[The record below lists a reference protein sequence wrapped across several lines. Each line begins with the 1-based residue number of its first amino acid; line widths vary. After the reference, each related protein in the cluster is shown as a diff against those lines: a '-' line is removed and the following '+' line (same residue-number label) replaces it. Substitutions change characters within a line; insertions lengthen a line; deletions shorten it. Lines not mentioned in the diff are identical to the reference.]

1 MEGLNF
7 TIAKK
12 MMLFAIVI
20 FVTIFIT
27 GVLKFNNLLNTEKNF
42 NIFKDRAVAG
52 KFYVLEVERE
62 LNFVARNSRDIM
74 LGNSYDNNI
83 KNLEKSREN
92 IIKSFD
98 GLLQTSQN
106 EAEKN
111 VVLEVKK
118 TVLDFIEDGY
128 KKMKSL
134 QTVERTPEILAAMYQ
149 AYKKDATPL
158 ANKSRENFSKLI
170 KEKEEDYTLQ
180 SELYSKQMKALKNI
194 IIIESLVLVLI
205 VILSLLLLSRD
216 IIQSLNKFKNG
227 LTSFFEYMNK
237 HNSKVEYIDIQNSD
251 EFGAMAKVVNENIK
265 LIENRTLE
273 DKKLIDD
280 VFVVVNRVKHGYY
293 SQLIKEDTSD
303 EILTTLKNNINDMIS
318 STKQNFI
325 KVNNILE
332 EYVKYNYRE
341 ELKLDGIEKG
351 GVFEAL
357 INNINQLRSAI
368 NDMLKKDKLNGL
380 ILDKSSNELLENV
393 DKLNNS
399 SNDAAA
405 RLEET
410 AAALE
415 EVTSSIANSN
425 NKISE
430 MSNIA
435 KDVTNAASLGQD
447 LANKTALSMDEINTQ
462 VNLVNEAISVID
474 QIAFQT
480 NILSLNAAVEAA
492 TAGEAGKGFAVVAQE
507 VRNLASRSAEAAK
520 DIKNIVEIATSKA
533 NEGKDIAN
541 EMINGYLALNSKI
554 NETIVLIE
562 DVSQGSKEEERG
574 IIQINDTINILDKA
588 TQVNANQA
596 TVISDLANEVASL
609 SSNLLKIAD
618 RAKFKEFSKKEI
630 EDIDLVFKVSKLK
643 NDHIR
648 FKLVNFDKVGQGNA
662 AWSVT
667 KPTDCDLGKW
677 IVEQESIVAP
687 FTKTQNWKD
696 LKLNH
701 SLLIQVQRD
710 VMHPSPV
717 FYVFYLKN

>member
-12 MMLFAIVI
+12 MILFAIVI

-52 KFYVLEVERE
+52 KFYVLEVEKE

-74 LGNSYDNNI
+74 LGNAYENNI
-83 KNLEKSREN
+83 KNLEKSRDN

-134 QTVERTPEILAAMYQ
+134 ETVERTPEVLAAMYQ

-170 KEKEEDYTLQ
+170 KEKEEDYKFQ
-180 SELYSKQMKALKNI
+180 SELYNKQMKGLKNI

-216 IIQSLNKFKNG
+216 IIQSLNKFKKG
-227 LTSFFEYMNK
+227 LTSFFDFMNK
-237 HNSKVEYIDIQNSD
+237 HNSKVEYIDIKNSD
-251 EFGAMAKVVNENIK
+251 EFGAMAKVVNDNIK

-280 VFVVVNRVKHGYY
+280 VFVVVNRVKRGYY

-303 EILTTLKNNINDMIS
+303 EILSTLKNSINDMIS

-325 KVNNILE
+325 QVNNILE

-380 ILDKSSNELLENV
+380 ILDKSSNELLINV

-415 EVTSSIANSN
+415 EVTSSIVNSN

-435 KDVTNAASLGQD
+435 KDVTNAASLGQE
-447 LANKTALSMDEINTQ
+447 LANKTVLSMDEINVQ
-462 VNLVNEAISVID
+462 VNLVNDAISVID

-520 DIKNIVEIATSKA
+520 EIKSIVEEATKKA
-533 NEGKDIAN
+533 NEGKEIAN
-541 EMINGYLALNSKI
+541 EMIQGYKSLNDSI
-554 NETIVLIE
+554 NSTINLIS
-562 DVSQGSKEEERG
+562 DVEMSSKEQLSG
-574 IIQINDTINILDKA
+574 IEQINDAVNQLDQQ
-588 TQVNANQA
+588 TQQNAA
-596 TVISDLANEVASL
+596 ISTQTNDIAITSD
-609 SSNLLKIAD
+609 KIAKLIVED
-618 RAKFKEFSKKEI
+618 ANKKEFHGKNDIVAKSIEQNSKKFDNSLQIKKANLNKISTKENSS
-630 EDIDLVFKVSKLK
+630 KVIQSSTQ
-643 NDHIR
+643 DS
-648 FKLVNFDKVGQGNA
+648 DE
-662 AWSVT
+662 W
-667 KPTDCDLGKW
+667 
-677 IVEQESIVAP
+677 ES
-687 FTKTQNWKD
+687 F
-696 LKLNH
+696 
-701 SLLIQVQRD
+701 
-710 VMHPSPV
+710 
-717 FYVFYLKN
+717 

>member
-1 MEGLNF
+1 MNGLNF

-12 MMLFAIVI
+12 MMLFAVVI
-20 FVTIFIT
+20 FVTILIT
-27 GVLKFNNLLNTEKNF
+27 GLLKFNNLLNTEKNF

-52 KFYVLEVERE
+52 KFYVLEVEKE

-325 KVNNILE
+325 QVNNILE

-415 EVTSSIANSN
+415 EVTSSIVNSN

-435 KDVTNAASLGQD
+435 KDVTNASSLGQE
-447 LANKTALSMDEINTQ
+447 LANKTVLSMDEINVQ

-520 DIKNIVEIATSKA
+520 EIKNIVESATSKA
-533 NEGKDIAN
+533 NDGKQIASSMIEGYK
-541 EMINGYLALNSKI
+541 GLNSSI
-554 NETIVLIE
+554 NQTISLIQ
-562 DVSQGSKEEERG
+562 DITSSSKEQQKGVE
-574 IIQINDTINILDKA
+574 QINDAVSSLDKQ
-588 TQVNANQA
+588 TQENANIA
-596 TVISDLANEVASL
+596 RVASDIAAEA
-609 SSNLLKIAD
+609 SSMAKKILENANS
-618 RAKFKEFSKKEI
+618 KEFSGKNSVEDDFAKMFKNSKKDSSATINNTEHKVKKVENKKV
-630 EDIDLVFKVSKLK
+630 ED
-643 NDHIR
+643 
-648 FKLVNFDKVGQGNA
+648 
-662 AWSVT
+662 
-667 KPTDCDLGKW
+667 
-677 IVEQESIVAP
+677 
-687 FTKTQNWKD
+687 TKTNVDEWE
-696 LKLNH
+696 
-701 SLLIQVQRD
+701 S
-710 VMHPSPV
+710 
-717 FYVFYLKN
+717 F

>member
-1 MEGLNF
+1 MNGLNF

-52 KFYVLEVERE
+52 KFYVLQVEKE

-134 QTVERTPEILAAMYQ
+134 QTVERTPEVLAAMYQ

-170 KEKEEDYTLQ
+170 KEKEEDYNFQ
-180 SELYSKQMKALKNI
+180 SELYNKQMKGLKNI

-216 IIQSLNKFKNG
+216 IIQSLNKFKKG
-227 LTSFFEYMNK
+227 LTSFFDFMNK
-237 HNSKVEYIDIQNSD
+237 HNSKVEYIDIKNSD

-265 LIENRTLE
+265 IIENRTLE

-303 EILTTLKNNINDMIS
+303 EILSTLKNSINDMIS

-325 KVNNILE
+325 QVNNILE

-368 NDMLKKDKLNGL
+368 NEMLKKDKLNGL
-380 ILDKSSNELLENV
+380 ILDKSSNELLINV

-415 EVTSSIANSN
+415 EVTSSIVNSN

-435 KDVTNAASLGQD
+435 KDVTNASSLGQE
-447 LANKTALSMDEINTQ
+447 LANKTVLSMDEINVQ

-520 DIKNIVEIATSKA
+520 EIKNIVESATSKA
-533 NEGKDIAN
+533 NDGKQIASSMIEGYK
-541 EMINGYLALNSKI
+541 GLNSSI
-554 NETIVLIE
+554 NQTISLIQ
-562 DVSQGSKEEERG
+562 DITSSSKEQQKGVE
-574 IIQINDTINILDKA
+574 QINDAVSSLDKQ
-588 TQVNANQA
+588 TQENANIA
-596 TVISDLANEVASL
+596 RVASDIAAEA
-609 SSNLLKIAD
+609 SSMAKKILENANS
-618 RAKFKEFSKKEI
+618 KEFSGKNSVEDDFAKMFKSSKKDSYSTLNSNENKVEKI
-630 EDIDLVFKVSKLK
+630 ENKKVE
-643 NDHIR
+643 D
-648 FKLVNFDKVGQGNA
+648 
-662 AWSVT
+662 
-667 KPTDCDLGKW
+667 
-677 IVEQESIVAP
+677 
-687 FTKTQNWKD
+687 TKTNTDEWE
-696 LKLNH
+696 
-701 SLLIQVQRD
+701 S
-710 VMHPSPV
+710 
-717 FYVFYLKN
+717 F

>member
-27 GVLKFNNLLNTEKNF
+27 GLLKFNNLLNTEKNF
-42 NIFKDRAVAG
+42 NIFKDRAVTG

-74 LGNSYDNNI
+74 LGNAYENNI

-134 QTVERTPEILAAMYQ
+134 ETVERTPEVLAAMYQ

-170 KEKEEDYTLQ
+170 KEKEEDYKFQ
-180 SELYSKQMKALKNI
+180 SELYNKQMKGLKNI

-216 IIQSLNKFKNG
+216 IIQSLNKFKKG
-227 LTSFFEYMNK
+227 LTSFFDFMNK
-237 HNSKVEYIDIQNSD
+237 HNSKVEYIDIKNSD
-251 EFGAMAKVVNENIK
+251 EFGAMAKVVNDNIK
-265 LIENRTLE
+265 IIENRTLE

-303 EILTTLKNNINDMIS
+303 EILSTLKNSINDMIS

-325 KVNNILE
+325 QVNNILE

-380 ILDKSSNELLENV
+380 ILDKSSNELLINV

-415 EVTSSIANSN
+415 EVTSSIVNSN

-435 KDVTNAASLGQD
+435 KDVTNAASLGQE
-447 LANKTALSMDEINTQ
+447 LANKTVLSMDEINVQ
-462 VNLVNEAISVID
+462 VNLVNDAISVID

-520 DIKNIVEIATSKA
+520 EIKNIVESATSKA
-533 NEGKDIAN
+533 NDGKQIASSMIEGYK
-541 EMINGYLALNSKI
+541 GLNSSI
-554 NETIVLIE
+554 NQTISLIQ
-562 DVSQGSKEEERG
+562 DITSSSKEQQKGVE
-574 IIQINDTINILDKA
+574 QINDAVSSLDKQ
-588 TQVNANQA
+588 TQENANIA
-596 TVISDLANEVASL
+596 RVASDIAAEA
-609 SSNLLKIAD
+609 SSMAKKILENANS
-618 RAKFKEFSKKEI
+618 KEFSGKNSVEDDFEKMFKNSKKDISLTLNSNENKVEKI
-630 EDIDLVFKVSKLK
+630 ENKKVEDAKT
-643 NDHIR
+643 NVDE
-648 FKLVNFDKVGQGNA
+648 
-662 AWSVT
+662 W
-667 KPTDCDLGKW
+667 
-677 IVEQESIVAP
+677 ES
-687 FTKTQNWKD
+687 F
-696 LKLNH
+696 
-701 SLLIQVQRD
+701 
-710 VMHPSPV
+710 
-717 FYVFYLKN
+717 

>member
-1 MEGLNF
+1 MMEGLNF

-52 KFYVLEVERE
+52 KFYVLEVEKE

-74 LGNSYDNNI
+74 LGNAYENNI
-83 KNLEKSREN
+83 KNLEKSRDN

-134 QTVERTPEILAAMYQ
+134 ETVERTPEVLAAMYQ

-170 KEKEEDYTLQ
+170 KEKEEDYKFQ
-180 SELYSKQMKALKNI
+180 SELYNKQMKALKNI

-251 EFGAMAKVVNENIK
+251 EFGVMAKVINDNIK

-280 VFVVVNRVKHGYY
+280 VFVVVDRVKHGYY

-303 EILTTLKNNINDMIS
+303 EILTTLKDNINDMIS

-325 KVNNILE
+325 QVNNILE

-351 GVFEAL
+351 GVFESL

-380 ILDKSSNELLENV
+380 ILDKSSNELLANV

-415 EVTSSIANSN
+415 EVTSSIASSN
-425 NKISE
+425 NKINE

-520 DIKNIVEIATSKA
+520 EIKNIVESATSKA
-533 NEGKDIAN
+533 NDGKQIASSMIEGYK
-541 EMINGYLALNSKI
+541 GLNSSI
-554 NETIVLIE
+554 NQTISLIQ
-562 DVSQGSKEEERG
+562 DITSSSKEQQKGVE
-574 IIQINDTINILDKA
+574 QINDAVSSLDKQ
-588 TQVNANQA
+588 TQENANIA
-596 TVISDLANEVASL
+596 RVASDIAAEA
-609 SSNLLKIAD
+609 SSMAKKILENANS
-618 RAKFKEFSKKEI
+618 KEFSGKNSVEDDFEKMFKNSKKDISLTLNSNENKVEKI
-630 EDIDLVFKVSKLK
+630 ENQKVE
-643 NDHIR
+643 D
-648 FKLVNFDKVGQGNA
+648 
-662 AWSVT
+662 
-667 KPTDCDLGKW
+667 
-677 IVEQESIVAP
+677 
-687 FTKTQNWKD
+687 TKTNADEWE
-696 LKLNH
+696 
-701 SLLIQVQRD
+701 S
-710 VMHPSPV
+710 
-717 FYVFYLKN
+717 F

>member
-12 MMLFAIVI
+12 MILFAIVI

-52 KFYVLEVERE
+52 KFYVLEVEKE

-74 LGNSYDNNI
+74 LGNAYENNI
-83 KNLEKSREN
+83 KNLEKSRDN

-134 QTVERTPEILAAMYQ
+134 ETVERTPEVLAAMYQ

-170 KEKEEDYTLQ
+170 KEKEEDYKFQ
-180 SELYSKQMKALKNI
+180 SELYNKQMKGLKNI

-216 IIQSLNKFKNG
+216 IIQSLNKFKKG
-227 LTSFFEYMNK
+227 LTSFFDFMNK

-251 EFGAMAKVVNENIK
+251 EFGVMAKVINDNIK

-303 EILTTLKNNINDMIS
+303 EILSTLKNSINDMIS

-325 KVNNILE
+325 QVNNILE

-368 NDMLKKDKLNGL
+368 NEMLKKDKLNGL
-380 ILDKSSNELLENV
+380 ILDKSSNELLINV

-415 EVTSSIANSN
+415 EVTSSIVNSN

-435 KDVTNAASLGQD
+435 KDVTNAASLGQE
-447 LANKTALSMDEINTQ
+447 LANKTVLSMDEINVQ
-462 VNLVNEAISVID
+462 VNLVNDAISVID

-520 DIKNIVEIATSKA
+520 EIKNIVESATSKA
-533 NEGKDIAN
+533 NDGKQIASSMIEGYK
-541 EMINGYLALNSKI
+541 GLNSSI
-554 NETIVLIE
+554 NQTISLIQ
-562 DVSQGSKEEERG
+562 DITSSSKEQQKGVE
-574 IIQINDTINILDKA
+574 QINDAVSSLDKQ
-588 TQVNANQA
+588 TQENANIA
-596 TVISDLANEVASL
+596 RVASDIAAEA
-609 SSNLLKIAD
+609 SSMAKKILENANS
-618 RAKFKEFSKKEI
+618 KEFSGKNSVEDDFEKMFKNSKKDISLTLNSNENKVEKI
-630 EDIDLVFKVSKLK
+630 ENQKVE
-643 NDHIR
+643 D
-648 FKLVNFDKVGQGNA
+648 
-662 AWSVT
+662 
-667 KPTDCDLGKW
+667 
-677 IVEQESIVAP
+677 
-687 FTKTQNWKD
+687 TKTNADEWE
-696 LKLNH
+696 
-701 SLLIQVQRD
+701 S
-710 VMHPSPV
+710 
-717 FYVFYLKN
+717 F

>member
-1 MEGLNF
+1 MNGLNF

-12 MMLFAIVI
+12 MILFAVVI

-27 GVLKFNNLLNTEKNF
+27 WLLKFNNLLNTEKNF

-52 KFYVLEVERE
+52 KFYVLEVEKE

-237 HNSKVEYIDIQNSD
+237 HNSKVEYIDIKNSD
-251 EFGAMAKVVNENIK
+251 EFGAMAKVVNDNIK
-265 LIENRTLE
+265 IIENRTLE

-303 EILTTLKNNINDMIS
+303 EILSTLKNSINDMIS
-318 STKQNFI
+318 STKQNLI
-325 KVNNILE
+325 QVNNILE

-380 ILDKSSNELLENV
+380 ILDKSSNELLINV

-415 EVTSSIANSN
+415 EVTSSIVNSN

-435 KDVTNAASLGQD
+435 KDVTNASSLGQE
-447 LANKTALSMDEINTQ
+447 LANKTVLSMDEINVQ
-462 VNLVNEAISVID
+462 VNLVNDAISVID

-520 DIKNIVEIATSKA
+520 EIKNIVESATSKA
-533 NEGKDIAN
+533 NDGKQIASSMIEGYK
-541 EMINGYLALNSKI
+541 GLNSSI
-554 NETIVLIE
+554 NQTISLIQ
-562 DVSQGSKEEERG
+562 DITSSSKEQQKGVE
-574 IIQINDTINILDKA
+574 QINDAVSSLDKQ
-588 TQVNANQA
+588 TQENANIA
-596 TVISDLANEVASL
+596 RVASDIAAEA
-609 SSNLLKIAD
+609 SSMAKKILENANS
-618 RAKFKEFSKKEI
+618 KEFSGKNSVEDDFAKMFKNSKKDSSATINNTEHKVKKVENKKV
-630 EDIDLVFKVSKLK
+630 ED
-643 NDHIR
+643 
-648 FKLVNFDKVGQGNA
+648 
-662 AWSVT
+662 
-667 KPTDCDLGKW
+667 
-677 IVEQESIVAP
+677 
-687 FTKTQNWKD
+687 TKTNVDEWE
-696 LKLNH
+696 
-701 SLLIQVQRD
+701 S
-710 VMHPSPV
+710 
-717 FYVFYLKN
+717 F

>member
-1 MEGLNF
+1 MNGLNF

-12 MMLFAIVI
+12 MMLFAVVI
-20 FVTIFIT
+20 FVTILIT
-27 GVLKFNNLLNTEKNF
+27 GLLKFNNLLNTEKNF

-52 KFYVLEVERE
+52 KFYVLEVEKE

-492 TAGEAGKGFAVVAQE
+492 TAGEAGKGFAVVAAE

-520 DIKNIVEIATSKA
+520 EIKSIVENATKKA
-533 NEGKDIAN
+533 NDGKDIAN
-541 EMINGYLALNSKI
+541 HMIEGYKELNQNIVNTINLIQDIEMS
-554 NETIVLIE
+554 
-562 DVSQGSKEEERG
+562 SKEQLTG
-574 IIQINDTINILDKA
+574 IEQINMAVTQLDQQTQQNASFASQTHNVAVITDEKARLIVNEANTKEFVGKNEVKTKNINLDK
-588 TQVNANQA
+588 
-596 TVISDLANEVASL
+596 
-609 SSNLLKIAD
+609 SN
-618 RAKFKEFSKKEI
+618 
-630 EDIDLVFKVSKLK
+630 K
-643 NDHIR
+643 N
-648 FKLVNFDKVGQGNA
+648 
-662 AWSVT
+662 
-667 KPTDCDLGKW
+667 
-677 IVEQESIVAP
+677 
-687 FTKTQNWKD
+687 
-696 LKLNH
+696 
-701 SLLIQVQRD
+701 
-710 VMHPSPV
+710 
-717 FYVFYLKN
+717 

>member
-1 MEGLNF
+1 MMEGLNF

-52 KFYVLEVERE
+52 KFYVLEVEKE

-74 LGNSYDNNI
+74 LGNAYENNI
-83 KNLEKSREN
+83 KNLEKSRDN

-134 QTVERTPEILAAMYQ
+134 ETVERTPEVLAAMYQ

-170 KEKEEDYTLQ
+170 KEKEEDYKFQ
-180 SELYSKQMKALKNI
+180 SELYNKQMKGLKNI

-216 IIQSLNKFKNG
+216 IIQSLNKFKKG
-227 LTSFFEYMNK
+227 LTSFFDFMNK
-237 HNSKVEYIDIQNSD
+237 NNSKVEYIDIKNSD
-251 EFGAMAKVVNENIK
+251 EFGAMAKVVNDNIK
-265 LIENRTLE
+265 IIENRTLE

-303 EILTTLKNNINDMIS
+303 EILSTLKNSINDMIS

-325 KVNNILE
+325 QVNNILE

-380 ILDKSSNELLENV
+380 ILDKSSNELLINV

-415 EVTSSIANSN
+415 EVTSSIVNSN

-435 KDVTNAASLGQD
+435 KDVTNAASLGQE
-447 LANKTALSMDEINTQ
+447 LANKTVLSMDEINVQ
-462 VNLVNEAISVID
+462 VNLVNDAISVID

-520 DIKNIVEIATSKA
+520 EIKNIVESATSKA
-533 NEGKDIAN
+533 NDGKQIASSMIEGYK
-541 EMINGYLALNSKI
+541 GLNSSI
-554 NETIVLIE
+554 NQTISLIQ
-562 DVSQGSKEEERG
+562 DITSSSKEQQKGVE
-574 IIQINDTINILDKA
+574 QINDAVSSLDKQ
-588 TQVNANQA
+588 TQENANIA
-596 TVISDLANEVASL
+596 RVTSDIAAEASSMAKKILENANS
-609 SSNLLKIAD
+609 
-618 RAKFKEFSKKEI
+618 KEFSGKNSVEDDFKKMFKNSKKDISLTLDSNENKVEKI
-630 EDIDLVFKVSKLK
+630 ENQKVE
-643 NDHIR
+643 D
-648 FKLVNFDKVGQGNA
+648 
-662 AWSVT
+662 
-667 KPTDCDLGKW
+667 
-677 IVEQESIVAP
+677 
-687 FTKTQNWKD
+687 TKTNADEWE
-696 LKLNH
+696 
-701 SLLIQVQRD
+701 S
-710 VMHPSPV
+710 
-717 FYVFYLKN
+717 F

>member
-1 MEGLNF
+1 M
-7 TIAKK
+7 
-12 MMLFAIVI
+12 
-20 FVTIFIT
+20 
-27 GVLKFNNLLNTEKNF
+27 
-42 NIFKDRAVAG
+42 
-52 KFYVLEVERE
+52 
-62 LNFVARNSRDIM
+62 
-74 LGNSYDNNI
+74 
-83 KNLEKSREN
+83 
-92 IIKSFD
+92 
-98 GLLQTSQN
+98 
-106 EAEKN
+106 
-111 VVLEVKK
+111 EVKK

-520 DIKNIVEIATSKA
+520 EIKNIVESATSKA
-533 NEGKDIAN
+533 NDGKQIASSMIEGYK
-541 EMINGYLALNSKI
+541 GLNSSI
-554 NETIVLIE
+554 NQTISLIQ
-562 DVSQGSKEEERG
+562 DITSSSKEQQKGVE
-574 IIQINDTINILDKA
+574 QINDAVSSLDKQ
-588 TQVNANQA
+588 TQENANIA
-596 TVISDLANEVASL
+596 RVASDIAAEA
-609 SSNLLKIAD
+609 SSMAKKILENANS
-618 RAKFKEFSKKEI
+618 KEFSGKNSVEDDFAKMFKNSKKDSSATINNTEHKVKKVENKKV
-630 EDIDLVFKVSKLK
+630 ED
-643 NDHIR
+643 
-648 FKLVNFDKVGQGNA
+648 
-662 AWSVT
+662 
-667 KPTDCDLGKW
+667 
-677 IVEQESIVAP
+677 
-687 FTKTQNWKD
+687 TKTNLDEWE
-696 LKLNH
+696 
-701 SLLIQVQRD
+701 S
-710 VMHPSPV
+710 
-717 FYVFYLKN
+717 F

>member
-1 MEGLNF
+1 MNGLNF

-12 MMLFAIVI
+12 MMLFAVVI
-20 FVTIFIT
+20 FVTILIT
-27 GVLKFNNLLNTEKNF
+27 GLLKFNNLLNTEKNF

-52 KFYVLEVERE
+52 KFYVLEVEKE

-134 QTVERTPEILAAMYQ
+134 ETVERTPEVLAAMYQ

-380 ILDKSSNELLENV
+380 ILDKSSNELLINV

-415 EVTSSIANSN
+415 EVTSSIVNSN

-435 KDVTNAASLGQD
+435 KDVTNASSLGQE
-447 LANKTALSMDEINTQ
+447 LANKTVLSMDEINVQ
-462 VNLVNEAISVID
+462 VNLVNDAISVID

-507 VRNLASRSAEAAK
+507 VRNLANRSAEAAK
-520 DIKNIVEIATSKA
+520 EIKSIVEEATKKA

-541 EMINGYLALNSKI
+541 EMIQGYKSLNDSI
-554 NETIVLIE
+554 NSTINLIS
-562 DVSQGSKEEERG
+562 DVEMSSKEQLSG
-574 IIQINDTINILDKA
+574 IEQINDAVNQLDQQ
-588 TQVNANQA
+588 TQQNAA
-596 TVISDLANEVASL
+596 ISTQTNDIAITSD
-609 SSNLLKIAD
+609 KIAKLIVED
-618 RAKFKEFSKKEI
+618 ANKKEFHGKNDIVAKAIEQNSKKFDNSLQIKKANLNKISTKENSS
-630 EDIDLVFKVSKLK
+630 KVIQSSTQ
-643 NDHIR
+643 DS
-648 FKLVNFDKVGQGNA
+648 DE
-662 AWSVT
+662 W
-667 KPTDCDLGKW
+667 
-677 IVEQESIVAP
+677 ES
-687 FTKTQNWKD
+687 F
-696 LKLNH
+696 
-701 SLLIQVQRD
+701 
-710 VMHPSPV
+710 
-717 FYVFYLKN
+717 

>member
-1 MEGLNF
+1 MNGLNF

-12 MMLFAIVI
+12 MMLFAVVI
-20 FVTIFIT
+20 FVTILIT
-27 GVLKFNNLLNTEKNF
+27 GLLKFNNLLNTEKNF

-52 KFYVLEVERE
+52 KFYVLEVEKE

-83 KNLEKSREN
+83 KNLEKNREN

-415 EVTSSIANSN
+415 EVTSSIVNSN

-435 KDVTNAASLGQD
+435 KDVTNASSLGQE
-447 LANKTALSMDEINTQ
+447 LANKTVLSMDEINVQ

-520 DIKNIVEIATSKA
+520 EIKNIVESATSKA
-533 NEGKDIAN
+533 NDGKQIASSMIEGYK
-541 EMINGYLALNSKI
+541 GLNSSI
-554 NETIVLIE
+554 NQTISLIQ
-562 DVSQGSKEEERG
+562 DITSSSKEQQKGVE
-574 IIQINDTINILDKA
+574 QINDAVSSLDKQ
-588 TQVNANQA
+588 TQENANIA
-596 TVISDLANEVASL
+596 RVASDIAAEA
-609 SSNLLKIAD
+609 SSMAKKILENANS
-618 RAKFKEFSKKEI
+618 KEFSGKNSVEDDFAKMFKNSKKDSYSTLNSNENKVEKI
-630 EDIDLVFKVSKLK
+630 ENKKVE
-643 NDHIR
+643 D
-648 FKLVNFDKVGQGNA
+648 
-662 AWSVT
+662 
-667 KPTDCDLGKW
+667 
-677 IVEQESIVAP
+677 
-687 FTKTQNWKD
+687 TKTNLDEWE
-696 LKLNH
+696 
-701 SLLIQVQRD
+701 S
-710 VMHPSPV
+710 
-717 FYVFYLKN
+717 F

>member
-27 GVLKFNNLLNTEKNF
+27 GLLKFNNLLNTEKNF
-42 NIFKDRAVAG
+42 DIFKDRAVTG
-52 KFYVLEVERE
+52 KFYVLEVEKE

-74 LGNSYDNNI
+74 LGNAYENNI
-83 KNLEKSREN
+83 KNLEKSRGN

-106 EAEKN
+106 EVEKN

-134 QTVERTPEILAAMYQ
+134 EAVDRTPEVLAAMYQ

-170 KEKEEDYTLQ
+170 KEKEEDYKLQ
-180 SELYSKQMKALKNI
+180 SELYNKQMKGLKNI
-194 IIIESLVLVLI
+194 IIIESLVIILI
-205 VILSLLLLSRD
+205 VILSLFLLSRD
-216 IIQSLNKFKNG
+216 IITSLNKFKKG
-227 LTSFFEYMNK
+227 LTSFFDFMNK
-237 HNSKVEYIDIQNSD
+237 HNSKVEYIDIQNND
-251 EFGAMAKVVNENIK
+251 EFGAMAKIVNDNIK
-265 LIENRTLE
+265 VIENRTLE

-303 EILTTLKNNINDMIS
+303 EILSTLKDSINDMIS

-325 KVNNILE
+325 QVNNILE

-341 ELKLDGIEKG
+341 ELKLEGIEKG

-380 ILDKSSNELLENV
+380 ILDKSSNELLVNV

-425 NKISE
+425 NKINE

-435 KDVTNAASLGQD
+435 KNVTNAASLGQD
-447 LANKTALSMDEINTQ
+447 LANKTALSMDEINIQ
-462 VNLVNEAISVID
+462 VNLVNDSISVID

-520 DIKNIVEIATSKA
+520 EIKNIVESATSKA
-533 NEGKDIAN
+533 NDGKQIASSMIDGYKGLNNSINQTISLIQDIT
-541 EMINGYLALNSKI
+541 S
-554 NETIVLIE
+554 
-562 DVSQGSKEEERG
+562 SSKEQQRG
-574 IIQINDTINILDKA
+574 VEQINDAVSSLDKQTQENANIARVASDIAGEASSMAKKILENTNSKEFPGKNSVEDDFVKMFKNGKKESSSTINSTENKVEKREDKKVED
-588 TQVNANQA
+588 TKVN
-596 TVISDLANEVASL
+596 SDE
-609 SSNLLKIAD
+609 
-618 RAKFKEFSKKEI
+618 
-630 EDIDLVFKVSKLK
+630 
-643 NDHIR
+643 
-648 FKLVNFDKVGQGNA
+648 
-662 AWSVT
+662 W
-667 KPTDCDLGKW
+667 
-677 IVEQESIVAP
+677 ES
-687 FTKTQNWKD
+687 F
-696 LKLNH
+696 
-701 SLLIQVQRD
+701 
-710 VMHPSPV
+710 
-717 FYVFYLKN
+717 

>member
-1 MEGLNF
+1 MNGLNF

-12 MMLFAIVI
+12 MMLFAVVI

-27 GVLKFNNLLNTEKNF
+27 GLLKFNNLLNTEKNF

-52 KFYVLEVERE
+52 KFYVLEVEKE

-83 KNLEKSREN
+83 KKLEKSREN

-106 EAEKN
+106 EVEKN

-134 QTVERTPEILAAMYQ
+134 QTVERTPEVLAAMYQ
-149 AYKKDATPL
+149 AYRKDATPL

-180 SELYSKQMKALKNI
+180 SELYNKQMKGLKNI

-216 IIQSLNKFKNG
+216 IIQSLNKFKKG
-227 LTSFFEYMNK
+227 LTSFFDFMNK
-237 HNSKVEYIDIQNSD
+237 HNSKVEYIDIKNSD
-251 EFGAMAKVVNENIK
+251 EFGAMAKVVNDNIK
-265 LIENRTLE
+265 IIENRTLE

-303 EILTTLKNNINDMIS
+303 EILTTLKDNINDMIS

-325 KVNNILE
+325 QVNNILE

-380 ILDKSSNELLENV
+380 ILDKSSNELLINV

-415 EVTSSIANSN
+415 EVTSSIVNSN

-435 KDVTNAASLGQD
+435 KDVTNASSLGQE
-447 LANKTALSMDEINTQ
+447 LANKTVLSMDEINVQ

-520 DIKNIVEIATSKA
+520 EIKNIVESATSKA
-533 NEGKDIAN
+533 NDGKQIASSMIEGYK
-541 EMINGYLALNSKI
+541 GLNSSI
-554 NETIVLIE
+554 NQTISLIQ
-562 DVSQGSKEEERG
+562 DITSSSKEQQKGVE
-574 IIQINDTINILDKA
+574 QINDAVSSLDKQ
-588 TQVNANQA
+588 TQENANIA
-596 TVISDLANEVASL
+596 RVASDIAAEA
-609 SSNLLKIAD
+609 SSMAKKILENANS
-618 RAKFKEFSKKEI
+618 KEFSGKNSVEDDFEKMFKNSKKDISLTLNSNENKVEKI
-630 EDIDLVFKVSKLK
+630 ENQKVE
-643 NDHIR
+643 D
-648 FKLVNFDKVGQGNA
+648 
-662 AWSVT
+662 
-667 KPTDCDLGKW
+667 
-677 IVEQESIVAP
+677 
-687 FTKTQNWKD
+687 TKTNADEWE
-696 LKLNH
+696 
-701 SLLIQVQRD
+701 S
-710 VMHPSPV
+710 
-717 FYVFYLKN
+717 F

>member
-1 MEGLNF
+1 MNGLNF

-27 GVLKFNNLLNTEKNF
+27 GLLKFNNLLNTEKNF

-52 KFYVLEVERE
+52 KFYVLEVEKE

-480 NILSLNAAVEAA
+480 NILSLNAAVEAS

-520 DIKNIVEIATSKA
+520 EIKNIVESATSKA
-533 NEGKDIAN
+533 NDGKQIASSMIEGYK
-541 EMINGYLALNSKI
+541 GLNSSI
-554 NETIVLIE
+554 NQTISLIQ
-562 DVSQGSKEEERG
+562 DITSSSKEQQKGVE
-574 IIQINDTINILDKA
+574 QINDAVSSLDKQ
-588 TQVNANQA
+588 TQENANIA
-596 TVISDLANEVASL
+596 RVASDIAAEA
-609 SSNLLKIAD
+609 SSMAKKILENANS
-618 RAKFKEFSKKEI
+618 KEFSGKNSVEDDFAKMFKNSKKDSYSTLNSNENKVEKI
-630 EDIDLVFKVSKLK
+630 ENKKVE
-643 NDHIR
+643 D
-648 FKLVNFDKVGQGNA
+648 
-662 AWSVT
+662 
-667 KPTDCDLGKW
+667 
-677 IVEQESIVAP
+677 
-687 FTKTQNWKD
+687 TKTNVDEWE
-696 LKLNH
+696 
-701 SLLIQVQRD
+701 S
-710 VMHPSPV
+710 
-717 FYVFYLKN
+717 F

>member
-52 KFYVLEVERE
+52 KFYVLEVEKE

-74 LGNSYDNNI
+74 LGNAYENNI

-134 QTVERTPEILAAMYQ
+134 ETVERTPEVLAAMYQ
-149 AYKKDATPL
+149 AYRKDATPL

-180 SELYSKQMKALKNI
+180 SELYNNQMKGLKNI
-194 IIIESLVLVLI
+194 IIIDSLVLVLI

-216 IIQSLNKFKNG
+216 IIQSLNKFKKG
-227 LTSFFEYMNK
+227 LTSFFDFMNK
-237 HNSKVEYIDIQNSD
+237 HNSKVEYIDIKNRD
-251 EFGAMAKVVNENIK
+251 EFGAMAKVVNDNIK
-265 LIENRTLE
+265 IIENRTLE

-303 EILTTLKNNINDMIS
+303 EILTTLKDNINDMIS

-325 KVNNILE
+325 QVNNILE

-380 ILDKSSNELLENV
+380 ILDKSSNELLINV

-415 EVTSSIANSN
+415 EVTSSIVNSN

-435 KDVTNAASLGQD
+435 KDVTNAASLGQE
-447 LANKTALSMDEINTQ
+447 LANKTVLSMDEINTQ
-462 VNLVNEAISVID
+462 VNLVNDAISVID

-520 DIKNIVEIATSKA
+520 EIKNIVESATSKA
-533 NEGKDIAN
+533 NDGKQIASSMIEGYK
-541 EMINGYLALNSKI
+541 GLNSSI
-554 NETIVLIE
+554 NQTISLIQ
-562 DVSQGSKEEERG
+562 DITSSSKEQQRG
-574 IIQINDTINILDKA
+574 VEQINDAVSSLDKQ
-588 TQVNANQA
+588 TQENANIA
-596 TVISDLANEVASL
+596 RVASDIAGEA
-609 SSNLLKIAD
+609 SSMAKKILENANS
-618 RAKFKEFSKKEI
+618 KEFSGKNSVEDDFEKMFKNSKKDISLTLNSNENKVEKI
-630 EDIDLVFKVSKLK
+630 ENKKVE
-643 NDHIR
+643 D
-648 FKLVNFDKVGQGNA
+648 
-662 AWSVT
+662 
-667 KPTDCDLGKW
+667 
-677 IVEQESIVAP
+677 
-687 FTKTQNWKD
+687 TKTNADEWE
-696 LKLNH
+696 
-701 SLLIQVQRD
+701 S
-710 VMHPSPV
+710 
-717 FYVFYLKN
+717 F

>member
-1 MEGLNF
+1 
-7 TIAKK
+7 
-12 MMLFAIVI
+12 
-20 FVTIFIT
+20 
-27 GVLKFNNLLNTEKNF
+27 
-42 NIFKDRAVAG
+42 
-52 KFYVLEVERE
+52 
-62 LNFVARNSRDIM
+62 M
-74 LGNSYDNNI
+74 LGNAYENNI
-83 KNLEKSREN
+83 KNLEKSRDN

-134 QTVERTPEILAAMYQ
+134 ETVERTPEVLAAMYQ

-170 KEKEEDYTLQ
+170 KEKEEDYKFQ
-180 SELYSKQMKALKNI
+180 SELYNKQMKGLKNI

-216 IIQSLNKFKNG
+216 IIQSLNKFKKG
-227 LTSFFEYMNK
+227 LTSFFDFMNK
-237 HNSKVEYIDIQNSD
+237 HNSKVEYIDIKNSD
-251 EFGAMAKVVNENIK
+251 EFGAMAKVVNDNIK
-265 LIENRTLE
+265 IIENRTLE

-303 EILTTLKNNINDMIS
+303 EILSTLKNSINDMIS

-325 KVNNILE
+325 QVNNILE

-368 NDMLKKDKLNGL
+368 NEMLKKDKLNGL
-380 ILDKSSNELLENV
+380 ILDKSSNELLINV

-415 EVTSSIANSN
+415 EVTSSIVNSN

-435 KDVTNAASLGQD
+435 KDVTNAASLGQE
-447 LANKTALSMDEINTQ
+447 LANKTVLSMDEINVQ
-462 VNLVNEAISVID
+462 VNLVNDAISVID

-520 DIKNIVEIATSKA
+520 EIKNIVESATSKA
-533 NEGKDIAN
+533 NDGKQIASSMIEGYK
-541 EMINGYLALNSKI
+541 GLNSSI
-554 NETIVLIE
+554 NQTISLIQ
-562 DVSQGSKEEERG
+562 DITSSSKEQQKGVE
-574 IIQINDTINILDKA
+574 QINDAVSSLDKQ
-588 TQVNANQA
+588 TQENANIA
-596 TVISDLANEVASL
+596 RVASDIAAEA
-609 SSNLLKIAD
+609 SSMAKKILENANS
-618 RAKFKEFSKKEI
+618 KEFSGKNSVEDDFEKMFKNSKKDISLTLNSNENKVEKI
-630 EDIDLVFKVSKLK
+630 ENKKVEDAKT
-643 NDHIR
+643 NVDE
-648 FKLVNFDKVGQGNA
+648 
-662 AWSVT
+662 W
-667 KPTDCDLGKW
+667 
-677 IVEQESIVAP
+677 ES
-687 FTKTQNWKD
+687 F
-696 LKLNH
+696 
-701 SLLIQVQRD
+701 
-710 VMHPSPV
+710 
-717 FYVFYLKN
+717 

>member
-7 TIAKK
+7 TITKK

-52 KFYVLEVERE
+52 KFYVLEVEKE

-74 LGNSYDNNI
+74 LGNAYENNI
-83 KNLEKSREN
+83 KNLEKSRDN

-118 TVLDFIEDGY
+118 TLLDFIEDGY

-134 QTVERTPEILAAMYQ
+134 ETVERTPEVLAAMYQ

-170 KEKEEDYTLQ
+170 KEKEEDYKFQ
-180 SELYSKQMKALKNI
+180 SELYNKQMKGLKNI

-216 IIQSLNKFKNG
+216 IIQSLNKFKKG
-227 LTSFFEYMNK
+227 LTSFFDFMNK
-237 HNSKVEYIDIQNSD
+237 HNSKVEYIDIKNSD
-251 EFGAMAKVVNENIK
+251 EFGAMAKVVNDNIK
-265 LIENRTLE
+265 IIENRTLE

-303 EILTTLKNNINDMIS
+303 EILSTLKNSINDMIS
-318 STKQNFI
+318 STEQNFI

-332 EYVKYNYRE
+332 EYVKYNYVE

-380 ILDKSSNELLENV
+380 ILDKSSNELLINV

-415 EVTSSIANSN
+415 EVTSSIVNSN

-435 KDVTNAASLGQD
+435 KDVTNAASLGQE
-447 LANKTALSMDEINTQ
+447 LANKTVLSMDEINVQ
-462 VNLVNEAISVID
+462 VNLVNDAISVID

-520 DIKNIVEIATSKA
+520 EIKNIVESATSKA
-533 NEGKDIAN
+533 NDGKQIASSMIEGYK
-541 EMINGYLALNSKI
+541 GLNSSI
-554 NETIVLIE
+554 NQTISLIQ
-562 DVSQGSKEEERG
+562 DITSSSKEQQKGVE
-574 IIQINDTINILDKA
+574 QINDAVSSLDKQ
-588 TQVNANQA
+588 TQENANIA
-596 TVISDLANEVASL
+596 RVASDIAAEA
-609 SSNLLKIAD
+609 SSMAKKILENANS
-618 RAKFKEFSKKEI
+618 KEFSGKNSVEDDFEKMFKNSKKDISLTLNSNENKVEKI
-630 EDIDLVFKVSKLK
+630 ENQKVE
-643 NDHIR
+643 D
-648 FKLVNFDKVGQGNA
+648 
-662 AWSVT
+662 
-667 KPTDCDLGKW
+667 
-677 IVEQESIVAP
+677 
-687 FTKTQNWKD
+687 TKTNADEWE
-696 LKLNH
+696 
-701 SLLIQVQRD
+701 S
-710 VMHPSPV
+710 
-717 FYVFYLKN
+717 F

>member
-52 KFYVLEVERE
+52 KFYVLEVEKE
-62 LNFVARNSRDIM
+62 LNLVARNSRDIM
-74 LGNSYDNNI
+74 LGNAYENNI
-83 KNLEKSREN
+83 KNLEKSRDN

-134 QTVERTPEILAAMYQ
+134 ETVERTPEVLAAMYQ

-170 KEKEEDYTLQ
+170 KEKEEDYKFQ
-180 SELYSKQMKALKNI
+180 SELYNKQMKGLKNI

-216 IIQSLNKFKNG
+216 IIQSLNKFKKG
-227 LTSFFEYMNK
+227 LTSFFDFMNK

-251 EFGAMAKVVNENIK
+251 EFGAMAKVINDNIK

-303 EILTTLKNNINDMIS
+303 EILSTLKNSINDMIS

-325 KVNNILE
+325 QVNNILE

-380 ILDKSSNELLENV
+380 ILDKSSNELLINV

-415 EVTSSIANSN
+415 EVTSSIVNSN

-435 KDVTNAASLGQD
+435 KDVTNAASLGQE
-447 LANKTALSMDEINTQ
+447 LANKTVLSMDEINVQ
-462 VNLVNEAISVID
+462 VNLVNDAISVID

-520 DIKNIVEIATSKA
+520 EIKNIVESATSKA
-533 NEGKDIAN
+533 NDGKQIASSMIEGYK
-541 EMINGYLALNSKI
+541 GLNSSI
-554 NETIVLIE
+554 NQTISLIQ
-562 DVSQGSKEEERG
+562 DITSSSKEQQKGVE
-574 IIQINDTINILDKA
+574 QINDAVSSLDKQ
-588 TQVNANQA
+588 TQENANIA
-596 TVISDLANEVASL
+596 RVASDIAAEA
-609 SSNLLKIAD
+609 SSMAKKILENANS
-618 RAKFKEFSKKEI
+618 KEFSGKNSVEDDFEKMFKNSKKDSSATINNTEHKVKKVENKKV
-630 EDIDLVFKVSKLK
+630 ED
-643 NDHIR
+643 
-648 FKLVNFDKVGQGNA
+648 
-662 AWSVT
+662 
-667 KPTDCDLGKW
+667 
-677 IVEQESIVAP
+677 
-687 FTKTQNWKD
+687 TKTNVDEWE
-696 LKLNH
+696 
-701 SLLIQVQRD
+701 S
-710 VMHPSPV
+710 
-717 FYVFYLKN
+717 F

>member
-1 MEGLNF
+1 MNGLNF

-27 GVLKFNNLLNTEKNF
+27 GLLKFNNLLNTEKNF

-52 KFYVLEVERE
+52 KFYVLQVEKE

-134 QTVERTPEILAAMYQ
+134 QTVERTPEVLAAMYQ

-170 KEKEEDYTLQ
+170 KEKEEDYNFQ
-180 SELYSKQMKALKNI
+180 SELYNKQMKGLKNI

-216 IIQSLNKFKNG
+216 IIQSLNKFKKG
-227 LTSFFEYMNK
+227 LTSFFDFMNK
-237 HNSKVEYIDIQNSD
+237 HNSKVEYIDIKNSD

-265 LIENRTLE
+265 IIENRTLE
-273 DKKLIDD
+273 DKRLIDD

-325 KVNNILE
+325 QVNNILE

-415 EVTSSIANSN
+415 EVTSSIVNSN

-435 KDVTNAASLGQD
+435 KDVTNAASLGQE
-447 LANKTALSMDEINTQ
+447 LANKTVLSMDEINVQ

-520 DIKNIVEIATSKA
+520 EIKNIVESATSKA
-533 NEGKDIAN
+533 NDGKQIASSMIEGYK
-541 EMINGYLALNSKI
+541 GLNSSI
-554 NETIVLIE
+554 NQTISLIQ
-562 DVSQGSKEEERG
+562 DITSSSKEQQKGVE
-574 IIQINDTINILDKA
+574 QINDAVSSLDKQ
-588 TQVNANQA
+588 TQENANIA
-596 TVISDLANEVASL
+596 RVASDIAAEA
-609 SSNLLKIAD
+609 SSMAKKILENANS
-618 RAKFKEFSKKEI
+618 KEFSGKNSVEDDFAKMFKNSKKDSYSTLNSNENKVEKI
-630 EDIDLVFKVSKLK
+630 ENKKVE
-643 NDHIR
+643 D
-648 FKLVNFDKVGQGNA
+648 
-662 AWSVT
+662 
-667 KPTDCDLGKW
+667 
-677 IVEQESIVAP
+677 
-687 FTKTQNWKD
+687 TKTNTDEWE
-696 LKLNH
+696 
-701 SLLIQVQRD
+701 S
-710 VMHPSPV
+710 
-717 FYVFYLKN
+717 F

>member
-1 MEGLNF
+1 MMEGLNF

-52 KFYVLEVERE
+52 KFYVLEVEKE

-74 LGNSYDNNI
+74 LGNAYENNI
-83 KNLEKSREN
+83 KNLEKSRDN

-134 QTVERTPEILAAMYQ
+134 ETVERTPEVLAAMYQ

-170 KEKEEDYTLQ
+170 KEKEEDYKFQ
-180 SELYSKQMKALKNI
+180 SELYNKQMKGLKNI

-216 IIQSLNKFKNG
+216 IIQSLNKFKKG
-227 LTSFFEYMNK
+227 LTSFFDFMNK
-237 HNSKVEYIDIQNSD
+237 NNSKVEYIDIKNSD
-251 EFGAMAKVVNENIK
+251 EFGAMAKVVNDNIK
-265 LIENRTLE
+265 IIENRTLE

-303 EILTTLKNNINDMIS
+303 EILSTLKNSINDMIS

-325 KVNNILE
+325 QVNNILE

-380 ILDKSSNELLENV
+380 ILDKSSNELLINV

-415 EVTSSIANSN
+415 EVTSSIVNSN

-435 KDVTNAASLGQD
+435 KDVTNAASLGQE
-447 LANKTALSMDEINTQ
+447 LANKTVLSMDEINVQ
-462 VNLVNEAISVID
+462 VNLVNDAISVID

-520 DIKNIVEIATSKA
+520 EIKNIVESATSKA
-533 NEGKDIAN
+533 NDGKQIASSMIEGYK
-541 EMINGYLALNSKI
+541 GLNSSI
-554 NETIVLIE
+554 NQTISLIQ
-562 DVSQGSKEEERG
+562 DITSSSKEQQKGVE
-574 IIQINDTINILDKA
+574 QINDAVSSLDKQ
-588 TQVNANQA
+588 TQENANIA
-596 TVISDLANEVASL
+596 RVASDIAAEA
-609 SSNLLKIAD
+609 SSMAKKILENTNS
-618 RAKFKEFSKKEI
+618 KEFSGKNSVEDDFEKMFKNSKKDISLTLNSNENKVEKI
-630 EDIDLVFKVSKLK
+630 ENKKVEDAKT
-643 NDHIR
+643 NVDE
-648 FKLVNFDKVGQGNA
+648 
-662 AWSVT
+662 W
-667 KPTDCDLGKW
+667 
-677 IVEQESIVAP
+677 ES
-687 FTKTQNWKD
+687 F
-696 LKLNH
+696 
-701 SLLIQVQRD
+701 
-710 VMHPSPV
+710 
-717 FYVFYLKN
+717 

>member
-1 MEGLNF
+1 M
-7 TIAKK
+7 KK
-12 MMLFAIVI
+12 MI
-20 FVTIFIT
+20 F
-27 GVLKFNNLLNTEKNF
+27 LKVK
-42 NIFKDRAVAG
+42 
-52 KFYVLEVERE
+52 
-62 LNFVARNSRDIM
+62 
-74 LGNSYDNNI
+74 NSYN
-83 KNLEKSREN
+83 
-92 IIKSFD
+92 
-98 GLLQTSQN
+98 
-106 EAEKN
+106 
-111 VVLEVKK
+111 
-118 TVLDFIEDGY
+118 
-128 KKMKSL
+128 
-134 QTVERTPEILAAMYQ
+134 
-149 AYKKDATPL
+149 
-158 ANKSRENFSKLI
+158 
-170 KEKEEDYTLQ
+170 
-180 SELYSKQMKALKNI
+180 
-194 IIIESLVLVLI
+194 
-205 VILSLLLLSRD
+205 
-216 IIQSLNKFKNG
+216 
-227 LTSFFEYMNK
+227 
-237 HNSKVEYIDIQNSD
+237 
-251 EFGAMAKVVNENIK
+251 
-265 LIENRTLE
+265 
-273 DKKLIDD
+273 KKLVTWLDLNLQ
-280 VFVVVNRVKHGYY
+280 VA
-293 SQLIKEDTSD
+293 QLIKEDTSD

-520 DIKNIVEIATSKA
+520 EIKNIVESATSKA
-533 NEGKDIAN
+533 NDGKQIASSMIEGYK
-541 EMINGYLALNSKI
+541 GLNSSI
-554 NETIVLIE
+554 NQTISLIQ
-562 DVSQGSKEEERG
+562 DITSSSKEQQKGVE
-574 IIQINDTINILDKA
+574 QINDAVSSLDKQ
-588 TQVNANQA
+588 TQENANIA
-596 TVISDLANEVASL
+596 RVASDIAAEA
-609 SSNLLKIAD
+609 SSMAKKILENANS
-618 RAKFKEFSKKEI
+618 KEFSGKNSVEDDFAKMFKNSKKDSYSTLNSNENKVEKI
-630 EDIDLVFKVSKLK
+630 ENKKVE
-643 NDHIR
+643 D
-648 FKLVNFDKVGQGNA
+648 
-662 AWSVT
+662 
-667 KPTDCDLGKW
+667 
-677 IVEQESIVAP
+677 
-687 FTKTQNWKD
+687 TKTNLDEWE
-696 LKLNH
+696 
-701 SLLIQVQRD
+701 S
-710 VMHPSPV
+710 
-717 FYVFYLKN
+717 F

>member
-1 MEGLNF
+1 MNGLNF

-12 MMLFAIVI
+12 MMLFAVVI
-20 FVTIFIT
+20 FVTILIT
-27 GVLKFNNLLNTEKNF
+27 GLLKFNNLLNTEKNF

-52 KFYVLEVERE
+52 KFYVLEVEKE

-405 RLEET
+405 RL
-410 AAALE
+410 
-415 EVTSSIANSN
+415 
-425 NKISE
+425 
-430 MSNIA
+430 
-435 KDVTNAASLGQD
+435 
-447 LANKTALSMDEINTQ
+447 
-462 VNLVNEAISVID
+462 
-474 QIAFQT
+474 
-480 NILSLNAAVEAA
+480 
-492 TAGEAGKGFAVVAQE
+492 
-507 VRNLASRSAEAAK
+507 
-520 DIKNIVEIATSKA
+520 
-533 NEGKDIAN
+533 
-541 EMINGYLALNSKI
+541 
-554 NETIVLIE
+554 
-562 DVSQGSKEEERG
+562 
-574 IIQINDTINILDKA
+574 
-588 TQVNANQA
+588 
-596 TVISDLANEVASL
+596 
-609 SSNLLKIAD
+609 
-618 RAKFKEFSKKEI
+618 
-630 EDIDLVFKVSKLK
+630 
-643 NDHIR
+643 
-648 FKLVNFDKVGQGNA
+648 
-662 AWSVT
+662 
-667 KPTDCDLGKW
+667 
-677 IVEQESIVAP
+677 
-687 FTKTQNWKD
+687 
-696 LKLNH
+696 
-701 SLLIQVQRD
+701 
-710 VMHPSPV
+710 
-717 FYVFYLKN
+717 

>member
-1 MEGLNF
+1 MNGLNF

-27 GVLKFNNLLNTEKNF
+27 GVLMFNNLLNTEKNF

-52 KFYVLEVERE
+52 KFYVLEVEKE

-393 DKLNNS
+393 DKLNS

-415 EVTSSIANSN
+415 EVTSSIVNSN

-435 KDVTNAASLGQD
+435 KDVTNASSLGQE
-447 LANKTALSMDEINTQ
+447 LANKTVLSMDEINVQ

-520 DIKNIVEIATSKA
+520 EIKNIVENATSKA
-533 NEGKDIAN
+533 NEGKNISF
-541 EMINGYLALNSKI
+541 EMIQGYTELLENIEKQSQTI
-554 NETIVLIE
+554 NEIATA
-562 DVSQGSKEEERG
+562 SKEQQAG
-574 IIQINDTINILDKA
+574 ISQINDAVTGLDQQ
-588 TQVNANQA
+588 TQQNANIASDTKTIAINADNIAKKIVSDSHNKQFVGKEDVEKEYKKSN
-596 TVISDLANEVASL
+596 TSSTKQEHQINKKPLETNKTISSKVTTKTAEIKS
-609 SSNLLKIAD
+609 
-618 RAKFKEFSKKEI
+618 SKKDDDE
-630 EDIDLVFKVSKLK
+630 
-643 NDHIR
+643 
-648 FKLVNFDKVGQGNA
+648 
-662 AWSVT
+662 W
-667 KPTDCDLGKW
+667 
-677 IVEQESIVAP
+677 ES
-687 FTKTQNWKD
+687 F
-696 LKLNH
+696 
-701 SLLIQVQRD
+701 
-710 VMHPSPV
+710 
-717 FYVFYLKN
+717 

>member
-1 MEGLNF
+1 MNGLNF

-12 MMLFAIVI
+12 MMLFAVVI

-27 GVLKFNNLLNTEKNF
+27 GLLKFNNLLNTEKNF

-52 KFYVLEVERE
+52 KFYVLEVEKE

-134 QTVERTPEILAAMYQ
+134 ETVERTPEVLAAMYQ

-170 KEKEEDYTLQ
+170 KEKEEDYKFQ
-180 SELYSKQMKALKNI
+180 SELYNKQMKGLKNI

-216 IIQSLNKFKNG
+216 IIQSLNKFKKG
-227 LTSFFEYMNK
+227 LTSFFDFMNK
-237 HNSKVEYIDIQNSD
+237 HNSKVEYIDIKNSD
-251 EFGAMAKVVNENIK
+251 EFGAMAKVVNDNIK
-265 LIENRTLE
+265 IIENRTLE

-303 EILTTLKNNINDMIS
+303 EILTTLKDNINDMIS

-325 KVNNILE
+325 QVNNILE

-368 NDMLKKDKLNGL
+368 NEMLKKDKLNGL
-380 ILDKSSNELLENV
+380 ILDKSSNELLINV

-415 EVTSSIANSN
+415 EVTSSIVNSN

-435 KDVTNAASLGQD
+435 KDVTNAASLGQE
-447 LANKTALSMDEINTQ
+447 LANKTVLSMDEINVQ
-462 VNLVNEAISVID
+462 VNLVNDAISVID

-507 VRNLASRSAEAAK
+507 VRNLATRSAEAAK
-520 DIKNIVEIATSKA
+520 EIKAIVERATVKA
-533 NEGKDIAN
+533 NEGKNIATN
-541 EMINGYLALNSKI
+541 MIDGYKNLNSNI
-554 NETIVLIE
+554 SSTMNLISDIE
-562 DVSQGSKEEERG
+562 NASKEQLLG
-574 IIQINDTINILDKA
+574 IEQINDAVNQLDQQ
-588 TQVNANQA
+588 TQQNAMIASQSHDIALSTDEIAKLIVQDANQKEFEGK
-596 TVISDLANEVASL
+596 NEVKAKNVGIKKEVKEHIIASSPKKIIKTSKPNINSTKEITGS
-609 SSNLLKIAD
+609 SSND
-618 RAKFKEFSKKEI
+618 E
-630 EDIDLVFKVSKLK
+630 
-643 NDHIR
+643 
-648 FKLVNFDKVGQGNA
+648 
-662 AWSVT
+662 W
-667 KPTDCDLGKW
+667 
-677 IVEQESIVAP
+677 ES
-687 FTKTQNWKD
+687 F
-696 LKLNH
+696 
-701 SLLIQVQRD
+701 
-710 VMHPSPV
+710 
-717 FYVFYLKN
+717 

>member
-1 MEGLNF
+1 MNGLNF

-12 MMLFAIVI
+12 MMLFAVVI

-27 GVLKFNNLLNTEKNF
+27 GLLKFNNLLNTEKNF

-52 KFYVLEVERE
+52 KFYVLEVEKE

-170 KEKEEDYTLQ
+170 KEKEEDYTFQ
-180 SELYSKQMKALKNI
+180 SELYNKQMKALKNI

-435 KDVTNAASLGQD
+435 KDVTNASSLGQE
-447 LANKTALSMDEINTQ
+447 LANKTVLSMDEINVQ

-520 DIKNIVEIATSKA
+520 EIKNIVESATSKA
-533 NEGKDIAN
+533 NDGKQIASSMIEGYK
-541 EMINGYLALNSKI
+541 GLNSSI
-554 NETIVLIE
+554 NQTISLIQ
-562 DVSQGSKEEERG
+562 DITSSSKEQQKGVE
-574 IIQINDTINILDKA
+574 QINDAVSSLDKQ
-588 TQVNANQA
+588 TQENANIA
-596 TVISDLANEVASL
+596 RVASDIAAEA
-609 SSNLLKIAD
+609 SSMAKKILENANS
-618 RAKFKEFSKKEI
+618 KEFSGKNSVEDDFAKMFKNSKKDSSATINNTEHKVKKVENKKV
-630 EDIDLVFKVSKLK
+630 ED
-643 NDHIR
+643 
-648 FKLVNFDKVGQGNA
+648 
-662 AWSVT
+662 
-667 KPTDCDLGKW
+667 
-677 IVEQESIVAP
+677 
-687 FTKTQNWKD
+687 TKTNLDEWE
-696 LKLNH
+696 
-701 SLLIQVQRD
+701 S
-710 VMHPSPV
+710 
-717 FYVFYLKN
+717 F